1 MSAKNGLTRSFRL
14 IGCLAAVALVLSA
27 LFASVASAKKVP
39 PTNKTTYIAMGDSV
53 SYGYSEE
60 KFDLN
65 FPAEPASAFNGGL
78 VDILGAK
85 LAKKE
90 AKENNLLETKN
101 LSCPGEASVGLIG
114 EGPIAE
120 NLISKS
126 GETHFTKGEKPCG
139 WFTTNKFPRH
149 VEYGTISQ
157 LEEAVALITAGKE
170 VGGAPVK
177 DITFQIGSNDEL
189 HKIAECSS
197 PAYLSAH
204 SFGSFTE
211 CLLVEAKNTLF
222 PTIVNNLGLI
232 VSVLRGA
239 GYEGPIAIL
248 GFYNPQ
254 TFQVAGSDSLQK
266 QLNEAVEAT
275 IGAGKFG
282 AGVAYGNPF
291 KKTNPHN
298 KKLSVSENEA
308 LEHVAICKYT
318 EECNEFDKH
327 QNLIEALVK
336 GGKTKAE
343 AEAAATPEATAAYPV
358 GDIHPTPE
366 GHALFAKTLYSAL
379 KKA

>member
-14 IGCLAAVALVLSA
+14 IGCLAAVALLGSA

-39 PTNKTTYIAMGDSV
+39 PTVKTTYIAMGDSV

-65 FPAEPASAFNGGL
+65 YPAEPASAFEGGYVNL
-78 VDILGAK
+78 VGEK

-90 AKENNLLETKN
+90 AKVGNLLETKN
-101 LSCPGEASVGLIG
+101 LSCPGEASPGLFGDGALAEGLI
-114 EGPIAE
+114 E
-120 NLISKS
+120 KS
-126 GETHFTKGEKPCG
+126 AETHFYAGEKPCG
-139 WFTTNKFPRH
+139 WYTTDGFPRH
-149 VEYGTISQ
+149 VEYGTASQ
-157 LEEAVALITAGKE
+157 VEEALGLIAAGNAP
-170 VGGAPVK
+170 GGAPVK
-177 DITFQIGSNDEL
+177 DVSFQIGSNDEL
-189 HKIAECSS
+189 HKIAECES

-204 SFGSFTE
+204 NFGSFTE
-211 CLLVEAKNTLF
+211 CLLAEAKNTLF
-222 PTIVNNLGLI
+222 PEIVNNLGLV
-232 VSVLRGA
+232 VSVLRHG

-254 TFQVAGSDSLQK
+254 TFQVAGSDALQK

-275 IGAGKFG
+275 ISSGAFG
-282 AGVAYGNPF
+282 PGVAYGNPF

-298 KKLSVSENEA
+298 KKLSVAENEA

-336 GGKTKAE
+336 SGKTKEE
-343 AEAAATPEATAAYPV
+343 AEAAATAEATAAYPV

-366 GHALFAKTLYSAL
+366 GHALFAKTVYSAL